1 MVTWQEL
8 MRHFKGSLTAGELV
22 VRINGKHVSVGK
34 MRNGVFAWTPAGMEL
49 AESVIPSPALPV
61 TSAIPMPEIPPRAPR
76 RRTLRL
82 PKTEVTPDA
91 EAAD

>member
-22 VRINGKHVSVGK
+22 VRINKKHVSVGK

-49 AESVIPSPALPV
+49 AQTVKIPRAIPV
-61 TSAIPMPEIPPRAPR
+61 TSPAAIPPRAPR
-76 RRTLRL
+76 RAQLRL
-82 PKTEVTPDA
+82 PTPKPEVTPDV